1 MEQIERPS
9 TEASREAFARHAW
22 HEAAEGFR
30 AFDAERSLAADDLEQ
45 LAVAEWWLG
54 DLDAC
59 IDARERAYQQRIAAG
74 ERHRAA
80 KLALDLA
87 GNYTS
92 KLASSRAQ
100 GWYRRARR
108 LLEEEPEC
116 VEQGYLALK
125 QVWTRFRREA
135 PDEARHLAER
145 AVDLGARFGDS
156 DLEMMAQADLGRVLV
171 NTGAVEEGMALQEEA
186 GAAALGGELGPYATG
201 VIFCS
206 TIGTSQ
212 ELTDLRRA
220 GEWSEAAE
228 RWCERQVIS
237 GFPGVCRVYRAEAMR
252 QRGAW
257 ADAELEVRRACG
269 ELRLFAPKVAGTA
282 FRELGQIR
290 LRIGDLDGAEDAFL
304 QAMELGSDGQPGL
317 AQFHLARGRSRQALM
332 GLLELLEL
340 DDWSDLDRASLLPT
354 LVEAAIDAGE
364 VEKAKAGTEELERTA
379 SIYATPVLNAAA
391 AVARGRIELAS
402 NEGAAAAKRFRRA
415 LQLYQDVD
423 VPYEA
428 AAARFL
434 LARAYRSGGES
445 QLAAPELAAARDAF
459 DRLGAM
465 RDARLVLDEIE
476 SQPIDSPVRAAT
488 PALGPLSPERTFM
501 FTDIVGSTP
510 LVAAIGDT
518 AWSDLVQWHDDTLR
532 ALFAKHGGQEVNHA
546 GDGFFVA
553 FAQPAAAT
561 ACAVAIQRTLAR
573 HRREH
578 GFAPEVR
585 IGIHAAP
592 AQHGR
597 GGYRGKGVHQA
608 ARVAALAGGGEILV
622 SQMTLEDEKV
632 AFAVSEPRSVQ
643 LKGLAEPL
651 SVVTLDWH

>member
-1 MEQIERPS
+1 M
-9 TEASREAFARHAW
+9 EASREAFARHAW
-22 HEAAEGFR
+22 HEAADGLR
-30 AFDAERSLAADDLEQ
+30 AFDLERPLAADDLEQ
-45 LAVAEWWLG
+45 LAEAEWWLG
-54 DLDAC
+54 NLDAC
-59 IDARERAYQQRIAAG
+59 IDARERAYQQRIAAD

-100 GWYRRARR
+100 GWHRRALR
-108 LLEEEPEC
+108 LLQEEPEC
-116 VEQGYLALK
+116 VEQGYLALE

-135 PDEARHLAER
+135 PEEARHLAQR

-212 ELTDLRRA
+212 ELTDLGRA

-252 QRGAW
+252 LRGAW

-269 ELRLFAPKVAGTA
+269 ELRLFAPKVAGSA

-304 QAMELGSDGQPGL
+304 QALELGSNGQPGL
-317 AQFHLARGRSRQALM
+317 AQLHLARGRSHQALV
-332 GLLELLEL
+332 GLLELLER
-340 DDWSDLDRASLLPT
+340 DNWSDLDRAPLLPT
-354 LVEAAIDAGE
+354 LAEVAIDAGE
-364 VEKAKAGTEELERTA
+364 LDHARAASEELERTA
-379 SIYATPVLNAAA
+379 GIYATPMLNAAA
-391 AVARGRIELAS
+391 AVTRGRIELAS
-402 NEGAAAAKRFRRA
+402 EQGAAAAKSFRRA
-415 LQLYQDVD
+415 LQLYQDVE

-434 LARAYRSGGES
+434 LARAYRSGGETE
-445 QLAAPELAAARDAF
+445 LAAPELAAARDAF
-459 DRLGAM
+459 DRLGAV

-476 SQPIDSPVRAAT
+476 SQPSGSPVRAPTTTAVA
-488 PALGPLSPERTFM
+488 PSSPERTFM
-501 FTDIVGSTP
+501 FTDIVGSTA
-510 LVAAIGDT
+510 LVAAIGDA
-518 AWSDLVQWHDDTLR
+518 AWSDLVHWHDDTLR
-532 ALFAKHGGQEVNHA
+532 ALFAKHGGQEVDHA

-585 IGIHAAP
+585 IGIHAAA

-597 GGYRGKGVHQA
+597 GGYRGKGVHEA
-608 ARVAALAGGGEILV
+608 ARVAALADGGEILV
-622 SQMTLEDEKV
+622 SRLTLGDDRV
-632 AFAVSEPRSVQ
+632 AFGVSEPRSVQ